1 MESETAKIGKRGT
14 VVIPSDLR
22 RKYGFVEGSTVIAE
36 AREEGVL
43 LRPVVT
49 LPLEIYTPERKAEF
63 LLNNAVTRED
73 YDWAVKEVRKLGIDP
88 ETFLGQ
94 SHTVDFP
101 QFLLEVIRQADGS
114 LRVAIHPDPDM
125 VPTETHFSDGTHPT
139 S

>member
-88 ETFLGQ
+88 EK
-94 SHTVDFP
+94 
-101 QFLLEVIRQADGS
+101 
-114 LRVAIHPDPDM
+114 
-125 VPTETHFSDGTHPT
+125 VPHEKPKRR
-139 S
+139 